1 MGELLG
7 VAGTDVPIAEIVKLV
22 PPHMVRWGGL
32 YCTGTENYKKNHFT
46 TFSLVSGATALQ

>member
-22 PPHMVRWGGL
+22 PPHSVRIKCSSPRYL
-32 YCTGTENYKKNHFT
+32 VL
-46 TFSLVSGATALQ
+46 TFRLGSAATALQ